1 MIVEIVLNSFGG
13 QLLALEACHGWDMT
27 KTIQINECVVFSK
40 TKEAFGGFSNMSM
53 EYPLEVNGMVFP
65 TSEHFYQ
72 CMKYVDHPEVQREI
86 LGERNPL
93 LMKNKQ
99 KKHRELIR
107 KDWED
112 LKEIIMEVTVH
123 LKLVTHWVKFG
134 NLLME
139 SGTKEIVERSKKDS
153 FWGMIPQVSNPDLLV
168 GENKLGLILSRFR
181 ELIRT
186 EGTRGE
192 LVNWIPDS
200 KFRIMF
206 NGELSVGFRVP
217 DKVQQVG
224 NRSFDYLLRR
234 SAATRHE
241 YALAA

>member
-1 MIVEIVLNSFGG
+1 M
-13 QLLALEACHGWDMT
+13 ALDTCHGSHMT
-27 KTIQINECVVFSK
+27 KTIQINECVTFSK

-53 EYPLEVNGMVFP
+53 EYPLEVNGVVFP
-65 TSEHFYQ
+65 SSEHFYQ
-72 CMKYVDHPEVQREI
+72 CMKYVDYPEVQREI
-86 LGERNPL
+86 LGEKNPL

-99 KKHRELIR
+99 KKHRGLIR

-134 NLLME
+134 NLLVE
-139 SGTKEIVERSKKDS
+139 SGIKEIVEISKKDS
-153 FWGMIPQVSNPDLLV
+153 FWGMVPQVTKPSVLV
-168 GENKLGLILSRFR
+168 GENKLGMILSRFR

-192 LVNWIPDS
+192 LVNWNPDS
-200 KFRIMF
+200 TFRIMF
-206 NGELSVGFRVP
+206 NGELLGGVRVS
-217 DKVQQVG
+217 DKVQEVG

-234 SAATRHE
+234 NPATRHE
-241 YALAA
+241 YGLAA

>member
-1 MIVEIVLNSFGG
+1 
-13 QLLALEACHGWDMT
+13 MT
-27 KTIQINECVVFSK
+27 KTIQINECVAFSK

-53 EYPLEVNGMVFP
+53 EYPLEVNGVVFP
-65 TSEHFYQ
+65 SSEHFYQ
-72 CMKYVDHPEVQREI
+72 CMKYVDYPEAQREI
-86 LGERNPL
+86 LGEKNPL

-99 KKHRELIR
+99 KKHRGLIR

-134 NLLME
+134 NLLVE
-139 SGTKEIVERSKKDS
+139 SGIKEIVEISKKDS
-153 FWGMIPQVSNPDLLV
+153 FWGMVPQVTKPSVLV
-168 GENKLGLILSRFR
+168 GENKLGMILSRFR

-192 LVNWIPDS
+192 LVNWNPDS
-200 KFRIMF
+200 TFRIMF
-206 NGELSVGFRVP
+206 NGELLGGVRVS
-217 DKVQQVG
+217 DKVQEVG

-234 SAATRHE
+234 NPATRHE
-241 YALAA
+241 YGLAA

>member
-1 MIVEIVLNSFGG
+1 
-13 QLLALEACHGWDMT
+13 MT
-27 KTIQINECVVFSK
+27 KTIQINECVTFSK

-53 EYPLEVNGMVFP
+53 EYPLEVNGVVFAS
-65 TSEHFYQ
+65 SEHFYQ
-72 CMKYVDHPEVQREI
+72 CMKYVDHSEVQKEI

-99 KKHRELIR
+99 KKHRGLIR
-107 KDWED
+107 KDWDE

-139 SGTKEIVERSKKDS
+139 SGTKKIVERSKKDS
-153 FWGMIPQVSNPDLLV
+153 FWGMIPQVSNPGVLV
-168 GENKLGLILSRFR
+168 GENKLGMILSRFR

-192 LVNWIPDS
+192 LVNWNPDS
-200 KFRIMF
+200 TFRFMF
-206 NGELSVGFRVP
+206 NGELLGGVKVS
-217 DKVQQVG
+217 DKVQEVG
-224 NRSFDYLLRR
+224 NRSFDYLFRR
-234 SAATRHE
+234 NAATRHE

>member
-1 MIVEIVLNSFGG
+1 M
-13 QLLALEACHGWDMT
+13 ALDTCHGSHMT
-27 KTIQINECVVFSK
+27 KTIQINECVAFSK

-53 EYPLEVNGMVFP
+53 EYPLEVNGVVFP
-65 TSEHFYQ
+65 SSEHFYQ

-99 KKHRELIR
+99 KKHRGLIR

-112 LKEIIMEVTVH
+112 LKEIIMEFTVH

-134 NLLME
+134 NLLVE
-139 SGTKEIVERSKKDS
+139 SGIKEIVEISKKDS
-153 FWGMIPQVSNPDLLV
+153 FWGMVPQVTKPSVLV
-168 GENKLGLILSRFR
+168 GENKLGMILSRFR

-192 LVNWIPDS
+192 LVNWNPDS
-200 KFRIMF
+200 TFRIMF
-206 NGELSVGFRVP
+206 NGELLGGVRVS
-217 DKVQQVG
+217 DKVQEVG

-234 SAATRHE
+234 NPATRHE
-241 YALAA
+241 YGLAA

>member
-1 MIVEIVLNSFGG
+1 
-13 QLLALEACHGWDMT
+13 MT
-27 KTIQINECVVFSK
+27 KTINIKDCVTFSK

-53 EYPLEVNGMVFP
+53 EYSLEVPGVVFP
-65 TSEHFYQ
+65 SSEHFYQ
-72 CMKYVDHPEVQREI
+72 CMKYVDQPEVQKEI

-99 KKHRELIR
+99 KRHRALIR
-107 KDWED
+107 KDWDE
-112 LKEIIMEVTVH
+112 LKEIIMEVTVQ

-134 NLLME
+134 NLLLE
-139 SGTKEIVERSKKDS
+139 SGTKEIVEMSKKDS
-153 FWGMIPQVSNPDLLV
+153 FWGMIPQVSDSAVLV
-168 GENKLGLILSRFR
+168 GENKLGGILSRFR

-192 LVNWIPDS
+192 LVNWNPDS
-200 KFRIMF
+200 TFRIMF
-206 NGELSVGFRVP
+206 NGELLGGVKVSE
-217 DKVQQVG
+217 KVQEVG

-234 SAATRHE
+234 NAVTRNQ